1 MEVYQALKR
10 MKGKD
15 ESFSDVIL
23 RLIREATKRPLS
35 EFAGRWMG
43 SDIDLVFNMVLKE
56 REEAS
61 SREAEMH

>member
-1 MEVYQALKR
+1 MKR

-15 ESFSDVIL
+15 ESCSCNTKAHKGSSK
-23 RLIREATKRPLS
+23 EAFI
-35 EFAGRWMG
+35 FAGRWMG
-43 SDIDLVFNMVLKE
+43 SDMDLVFNTVLKE

>member
-1 MEVYQALKR
+1 MKR

-15 ESFSDVIL
+15 ESCSCNTKAHKGSSK
-23 RLIREATKRPLS
+23 EAFI
-35 EFAGRWMG
+35 FAGRWMG
-43 SDIDLVFNMVLKE
+43 SDIYLVFNMVLNE

>member
-1 MEVYQALKR
+1 

-15 ESFSDVIL
+15 ESCSCNTKAHKGSSK
-23 RLIREATKRPLS
+23 EAFI
-35 EFAGRWMG
+35 FAGRWMG
-43 SDIDLVFNMVLKE
+43 SDMDLVFNMVLKE